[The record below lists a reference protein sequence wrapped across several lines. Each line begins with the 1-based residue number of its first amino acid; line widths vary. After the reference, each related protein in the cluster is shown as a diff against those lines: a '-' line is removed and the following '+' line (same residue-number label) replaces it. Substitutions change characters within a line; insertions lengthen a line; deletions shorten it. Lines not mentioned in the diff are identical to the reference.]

1 MALGRIPLVAFEI
14 IKYQYSDR
22 VLRQFGMCQHIP
34 DDPFDHA
41 VLRLERQSSF
51 QRPHRLAMHQ
61 QYIAEWESYVATG
74 GPEIVKGGFV
84 SFAEYM
90 QWYRRVSKMRIARCV
105 PPEGD
110 IIQPRDWYPQQMMG
124 DALESA
130 MKMTYMIHM
139 RDPPSWFYDVI
150 PDFLAHYDR
159 VMTEW
164 KGLGYSRPAF
174 IRPKDIQQPLVERQ
188 PPAGDAREVDIH
200 DTAPSSSQQTAP
212 PISQKRP
219 REDETGGPE
228 EDTAILVPPKRPRE
242 EVRSTGD
249 IPATHA
255 PTHVFIPP
263 QVEVQSTGDVPPATV
278 PTPVSI
284 ASQVEVQSPADFSPT
299 IAPTPVSI
307 PPQVDYTTPTPFH
320 RSMTFQPIPLKM
332 PITPESLEASSSL
345 VTPYVH
351 LGIGESSVPSE
362 LRDMFDM
369 DSIEDL
375 AEDAAKRGGP
385 ERRGDMTRPLKNR
398 KVRWLY
404 RHFWSLEVDYIWRD
418 HSERGITY
426 PLTHSQV
433 TTLRPEFWVED
444 DVLNAYGELL
454 RLREDKLWEK
464 WEKIPRT
471 ESFKPRRYFIAPSFF
486 MAMALEFCPNLKA
499 SPSTLKGDAKKS
511 MERFFRDYANKGGS
525 LPLQFCDFA
534 FFPTCDSS
542 HWFLFV
548 VNLNK
553 MRVLNID
560 PLRDDKD
567 TTGNIAHPFQYYI
580 MVHFP

>member
-1 MALGRIPLVAFEI
+1 MFMYLL
-14 IKYQYSDR
+14 
-22 VLRQFGMCQHIP
+22 
-34 DDPFDHA
+34 
-41 VLRLERQSSF
+41 
-51 QRPHRLAMHQ
+51 
-61 QYIAEWESYVATG
+61 
-74 GPEIVKGGFV
+74 
-84 SFAEYM
+84 
-90 QWYRRVSKMRIARCV
+90 
-105 PPEGD
+105 
-110 IIQPRDWYPQQMMG
+110 
-124 DALESA
+124 
-130 MKMTYMIHM
+130 
-139 RDPPSWFYDVI
+139 
-150 PDFLAHYDR
+150 
-159 VMTEW
+159 
-164 KGLGYSRPAF
+164 
-174 IRPKDIQQPLVERQ
+174 
-188 PPAGDAREVDIH
+188 
-200 DTAPSSSQQTAP
+200 
-212 PISQKRP
+212 
-219 REDETGGPE
+219 
-228 EDTAILVPPKRPRE
+228 
-242 EVRSTGD
+242 
-249 IPATHA
+249 
-255 PTHVFIPP
+255 
-263 QVEVQSTGDVPPATV
+263 
-278 PTPVSI
+278 
-284 ASQVEVQSPADFSPT
+284 VEVQSPADVPPT
-299 IAPTPVSI
+299 NAPTPVSI

-320 RSMTFQPIPLKM
+320 RSMTFQLIPLKM

-375 AEDAAKRGGP
+375 VEDAVKRGGP
-385 ERRGDMTRPLKNR
+385 EQRGDMTRPLKNR

-418 HSERGITY
+418 HSERGFTY

-471 ESFKPRRYFIAPSFF
+471 ESFKPRRYFIASSFF

-511 MERFFRDYANKGGS
+511 MERFFRDYANKGGN

-580 MVHFP
+580 MEKLIPYMLNYLHPSRFPLKYTRVHGLDARPKQDGGNDCGVYVSKYMDAMLNGISLPSAVWNPKVDVQTFRYRMAHELSKGVPRHISEWGIRQREAGH